1 MSLIPKSYLSVLKN
15 RDFFLLT
22 SIIFVGQLASS
33 FLMLALVVSVFS
45 KTGSN
50 FGVSGVIVSFTLPGF
65 LLMAVAGLTADIFD
79 RRKIIILA
87 NLIIA
92 LVVLLIVFSIDA
104 VYATI
109 PLSFLYFAGNAFFIP
124 ASSAASAQLVRK
136 SKLLIANAIFIFTL
150 SAGTILGLFIAA
162 LIHFFFGYRM
172 TLIIC
177 EILLLV
183 AVLLSAILPRLVPHR
198 IKDHSILKILA
209 DIWKAFIYI
218 FNQKIIWFFFL
229 IFAFMQAIVAFGV
242 TLAPGFFNDIVGLSI
257 NKSPIFIMP
266 LVGLGIVAGVALI
279 HNLKVRESLPVI
291 LGVGVIGASSLI
303 LGLILKFDW
312 VIGRLLLIPIAIYL
326 VILGFGAICSMIA
339 SRTVIQKKVFH
350 NYQGTVFGAN
360 IILSS
365 FLAGV
370 MAPSAAGIEIL
381 LGYVNLLVFV
391 GIGFLALS
399 AIFSFLSSKWKY

>member
-92 LVVLLIVFSIDA
+92 LVVLLILLSIDA

-109 PLSFLYFAGNAFFIP
+109 PLSFLYFAGNVFFIP
-124 ASSAASAQLVRK
+124 ASSAASAQLVKK
-136 SKLLIANAIFIFTL
+136 SKLLVANAIFIFTL
-150 SAGTILGLFIAA
+150 SAGTISGLFIAA

-183 AVLLSAILPRLVPHR
+183 AVLLSVILPRLVPHR
-198 IKDHSILKILA
+198 TKDHSVLKTLA
-209 DIWKAFIYI
+209 EIWKAFIYI

-229 IFAFMQAIVAFGV
+229 IFAFMQAADVSKQKGGIPVLIEKVMGDAV
-242 TLAPGFFNDIVGLSI
+242 KKADKIKLS
-257 NKSPIFIMP
+257 
-266 LVGLGIVAGVALI
+266 
-279 HNLKVRESLPVI
+279 
-291 LGVGVIGASSLI
+291 
-303 LGLILKFDW
+303 
-312 VIGRLLLIPIAIYL
+312 
-326 VILGFGAICSMIA
+326 
-339 SRTVIQKKVFH
+339 
-350 NYQGTVFGAN
+350 
-360 IILSS
+360 
-365 FLAGV
+365 
-370 MAPSAAGIEIL
+370 
-381 LGYVNLLVFV
+381 
-391 GIGFLALS
+391 
-399 AIFSFLSSKWKY
+399 